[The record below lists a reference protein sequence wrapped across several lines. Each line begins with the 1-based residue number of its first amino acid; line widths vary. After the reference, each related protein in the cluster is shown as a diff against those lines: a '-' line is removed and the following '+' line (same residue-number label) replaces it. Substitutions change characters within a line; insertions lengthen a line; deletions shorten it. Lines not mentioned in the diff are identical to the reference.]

1 MLAVRYTAPL
11 APRRSHCHHREVSH
25 AVHALARDLPAL
37 RDSLAS
43 AFFDDPVSSWMY
55 DDPTTR
61 REHLRSWM
69 RLVVEMGI
77 TRGHLYTAGSNRAA
91 AVWSPPDVT
100 LFDEV
105 WAPRLGKLLSEQ
117 LGERG
122 GSVMGALG
130 RAVAQYPAEESHFY
144 LFTLGT
150 RAEAQ
155 GEGLGA
161 RVIEPVLALCDAQGL
176 PAHLES
182 SNARNLP
189 FYRRHGFEV
198 VGEVAVAEGG
208 PVIRPM
214 RRAPR
219 RR

>member
-1 MLAVRYTAPL
+1 MSASVARL
-11 APRRSHCHHREVSH
+11 RSRCHHRDVSG
-25 AVHALARDLPAL
+25 ALHALAADLPTLAET
-37 RDSLAS
+37 LAS
-43 AFFDDPVSSWMY
+43 AFFDDPVSAWMY
-55 DDPTTR
+55 ADPAARPEQLR
-61 REHLRSWM
+61 RWM

-77 TRGHLYTAGSNRAA
+77 TRGHVYTAGENRAA

-105 WAPRLGKLLSEQ
+105 WAPRLAELMSEQ
-117 LGERG
+117 LGERAG
-122 GSVMGALG
+122 AVLRALG
-130 RAVAQYPAEESHFY
+130 RGLAEHPAQEPHFY

-150 RAEAQ
+150 HAESQ
-155 GEGLGA
+155 GSGLGA

-176 PAHLES
+176 PARLES
-182 SNARNLP
+182 SNPRNLP

-198 VGEVAVAEGG
+198 LAEVVIADGG

-219 RR
+219 SA